1 MHRLLGYLY
10 RLLYNLDHFYFFEVR
25 MHTWANWLLI
35 MLTVLALLFG
45 VPGRHIIAGLF
56 LALILLLSL
65 GSRYARRRRYIHF
78 VPETPEPP
86 EDPPP
91 PLWPQDKLLHHATG
105 HFEVEGKEADWTRL
119 IAYYRT
125 FETRE
130 HAIMARLT
138 PMRFLKVGELPPQQ
152 LGMWYRFIDPENLLE
167 ATPGRIYFGGQ
178 VEPGL
183 RLRYRRFDE
192 KGKAREDI
200 FFLHFDTEA
209 DRTRVLADLLLDM
222 GGPARRPWRRDALL
236 EARDDDAE

>member
-1 MHRLLGYLY
+1 MHRLIGQLY
-10 RLLYNLDHFYFFEVR
+10 RLLYLLDNTFFFEVR
-25 MHTWANWLLI
+25 MRTWVNWVFV
-35 MLTVLALLFG
+35 MMVVLALLFG
-45 VPGRHIIAGLF
+45 VPGRFIVAGVF

-65 GSRYARRRRYIHF
+65 GSRVARRRYYIHF
-78 VPETPEPP
+78 TPETPEPP

-91 PLWPQDKLLHHATG
+91 PLWPQDKLLHHASG

-138 PMRFLKVGELPPQQ
+138 PTRFLKIGEFPPEH
-152 LGMWYRFIDPENLLE
+152 LGMWYRFITPENLLD
-167 ATPGRIYFGGQ
+167 ATPGRIYFGGR

-192 KGKAREDI
+192 KGRPLEDT
-200 FFLHFDTEA
+200 FHLHFDTEA

-222 GGPARRPWRRDALL
+222 GGPARRPWRRPSG
-236 EARDDDAE
+236 